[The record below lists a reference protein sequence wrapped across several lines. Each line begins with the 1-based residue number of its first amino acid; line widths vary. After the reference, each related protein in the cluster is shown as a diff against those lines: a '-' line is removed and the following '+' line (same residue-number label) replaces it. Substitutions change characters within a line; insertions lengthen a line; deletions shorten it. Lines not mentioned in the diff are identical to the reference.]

1 MIYPAVRFITEL
13 LNQFML
19 NRFQLNDEIVCMSNL
34 SSSEGVGTANIENKV
49 VLTIINIEEE
59 TLKPFNV
66 NYKQLS
72 SGEFAKINTT
82 KKYKLFVMFS
92 CNQKVYSEALKFVDA
107 ILLFFQQTP
116 YISIETNS
124 NLPDSIQ
131 KLDFEI
137 EKINYT
143 AMQNLWNAMGV
154 KYRPSLVYVIRLI
167 GVQSGIEQE
176 FINPVY
182 KGMATISNG

>member
-72 SGEFAKINTT
+72 SGEFAKLTQ
-82 KKYKLFVMFS
+82 
-92 CNQKVYSEALKFVDA
+92 QK
-107 ILLFFQQTP
+107 I
-116 YISIETNS
+116 
-124 NLPDSIQ
+124 
-131 KLDFEI
+131 
-137 EKINYT
+137 
-143 AMQNLWNAMGV
+143 
-154 KYRPSLVYVIRLI
+154 
-167 GVQSGIEQE
+167 
-176 FINPVY
+176 
-182 KGMATISNG
+182 